1 MDRTGNLIL
10 LTGATGYVGGHLLDE
25 LEKSGRTIRC
35 LTRNPDSFAAR
46 EVATTSVVSADLTD
60 ADSLRT
66 AMAGVHTAYY
76 LVHSMD
82 STAAFEAEDR
92 KAALTFAE
100 AARHAGVKKII
111 YLGGLASGASL
122 SSHLR
127 SRQEVG
133 EILRDSGTP
142 TIEFRASIIIGP
154 GSFSFEMIRALVE
167 RLPVMVMPQWV
178 KTPTQ
183 PIAIEDV
190 IAYLVAALDL
200 EMEESLVVEIGGS
213 DQVSYQDLLRE
224 YAKQRGLKRLMIP
237 VPVLSPRL
245 SSLWL
250 GLVTPVFAHI
260 GRELVDGLKNE
271 TVVRD
276 TAALQMFSIRPR
288 GYRESIERALL
299 TGDQQFARKRWSKKF
314 SRGTADKKNGE
325 QNKFESGSR
334 LVDSRTM
341 HTHCPPEKA
350 FLPVEQLGGAIG
362 WYYGDWLWTLRGVLD
377 RAFGGAGMQRGRRD
391 PLRLLPGDK
400 IDCWRVEAI
409 EQGRLLRLVAEM
421 RVPGRAWLQFELEP
435 DSSGTQIRQTAIF
448 DPLGLTGRLYWYLL
462 IPIHQ
467 ILFQGMLRSIVK
479 TAEENQ

>member
-1 MDRTGNLIL
+1 MDRTSNLIL
-10 LTGATGYVGGHLLDE
+10 LTGATGYVGGHLLRE
-25 LEKSGRTIRC
+25 LEKSGCAVRC
-35 LTRNPDSFAAR
+35 LTRNPDSFAAHDV
-46 EVATTSVVSADLTD
+46 ETTTVVSADLTD
-60 ADSLRT
+60 AESLRA
-66 AMAGVHTAYY
+66 AMDGVHTAYY
-76 LVHSMD
+76 LVHSMN
-82 STAAFEAEDR
+82 SNAAFEEEDR
-92 KAALTFAE
+92 KAALAFGA
-100 AARHAGVKKII
+100 AARDAGVKKII
-111 YLGGLASGASL
+111 YLGGLASGESL

-133 EILRDSGTP
+133 KILRESGTP

-190 IAYLVAALDL
+190 IAYLIAALYL
-200 EMEESLVVEIGGS
+200 EIEESCVVEIGGS
-213 DQVSYQDLLRE
+213 DQVSYQELLRE
-224 YAKQRGLKRLMIP
+224 YAKQRGMTRLMIP

-250 GLVTPVFAHI
+250 GLVTPVFARI
-260 GRELVDGLKNE
+260 GRELVDGLRNE
-271 TVVRD
+271 TIVRD
-276 TAALQMFSIRPR
+276 PAALQLFSIRPR

-299 TGDQQFARKRWSKKF
+299 TDDQQFARKRWSKTF

-325 QNKFESGSR
+325 QNKYESGSR
-334 LVDSRTM
+334 LIDSRTM

-362 WYYGDWLWTLRGVLD
+362 WYYGDWLWTLRGLMD
-377 RAFGGAGMQRGRRD
+377 RALGGVGMRRGRRD
-391 PLRLLPGDK
+391 PAHLLPGDK

-409 EQGRLLRLVAEM
+409 EEGRLLRLAAEM

-435 DSSGTQIRQTAIF
+435 DSSGTQIHQTAIF
-448 DPLGLTGRLYWYLL
+448 DPLGLMGRLYWYLL

-467 ILFQGMLRSIVK
+467 ILFQGMLRSIVEA
-479 TAEENQ
+479 AEENK

>member
-1 MDRTGNLIL
+1 MERTGSLIL
-10 LTGATGYVGGHLLDE
+10 LTGATGYVGGHLLRE
-25 LEKSGRTIRC
+25 LEKSGHIVRC
-35 LTRNPDSFAAR
+35 VTRNPDSLAPR
-46 EVATTSVVSADLTD
+46 EVATTTVVAADLTD
-60 ADSLRT
+60 AKSLQA

-76 LVHSMD
+76 LVHSMN
-82 STAAFEAEDR
+82 SNAGFEEEDR
-92 KAALTFAE
+92 KAALAFAA
-100 AARHAGVKKII
+100 AARQAGVKKII
-111 YLGGLASGASL
+111 YLGGLASGESL

-133 EILRDSGTP
+133 KILRESGTP
-142 TIEFRASIIIGP
+142 TVEFRASIIIGP

-167 RLPVMVMPQWV
+167 RLPVMIMPQWV

-200 EMEESLVVEIGGS
+200 QTEESLVVEIGGS

-224 YAKQRGLKRLMIP
+224 YAKQRGMTRLMIP

-250 GLVTPVFAHI
+250 GLVTPVFARI
-260 GRELVDGLKNE
+260 GRELVDGLRNE
-271 TVVRD
+271 TIVRD
-276 TAALQMFSIRPR
+276 PSALQMFSIRPR

-299 TGDQQFARKRWSKKF
+299 TDDQYFARKRWSKNL
-314 SRGTADKKNGE
+314 SLADADTKTGE
-325 QNKFESGSR
+325 QNKYESGSR

-341 HTHCPPEKA
+341 HTNCPPEKA

-362 WYYGDWLWTLRGVLD
+362 WYYGDWLWTLRGLLD
-377 RAFGGAGMQRGRRD
+377 RALGGVGMRRGRRD
-391 PLRLLPGDK
+391 PAHLLPGDK

-409 EQGRLLRLVAEM
+409 EDGRLLRLVSEM

-435 DSSGTQIRQTAIF
+435 DSSGTQIHQTAIF
-448 DPLGLTGRLYWYLL
+448 DPLGLMGRLYWYLL

-467 ILFQGMLRSIVK
+467 ILFQGMLRSIVE